1 MSDSEVAVP
10 VNFATES
17 LQGRRDYQ
25 EDAALAVSLSGS
37 RKLLAVADGMGGHAA
52 GEVASALTLEQLSHG
67 LEHGTPLVEAVR
79 QANRAV
85 RAQALE
91 PGKKGMGT
99 TLVALVVDGP
109 SFVVANVGDSRAYLW
124 KGGRLSQISQ
134 DHSFVAEAMARGQ
147 SEEEAMAS
155 RWRDALTRSIGA
167 GDEVEVDLFGPFPV
181 EDGTAVLL
189 CSDGMYKT
197 LSTGDVEKV
206 LRGSSG
212 GESAVRRLAAE
223 AFQRG
228 SDDNITVALGEFGK
242 VTWSQPVGTMP
253 LEWPE
258 GGPPS
263 GAGDGTEEPGE
274 GAEEADK
281 GAVNSGGTSD
291 PAGDAAD
298 GFVRWIALFLA
309 VAILVMLALAV
320 TGG

>member
-1 MSDSEVAVP
+1 MTDSEAAVP
-10 VNFATES
+10 VRFATES

-25 EDAALAVSLSGS
+25 EDAALAATLSGG

-52 GEVASALTLEQLSHG
+52 GEVASALTLERLSQE
-67 LEHGTPLVEAVR
+67 LEEGTPLDEAVH

-85 RAQALE
+85 RAQAME

-99 TLVALVVDGP
+99 TLVAVVVDGP

-124 KGGRLSQISQ
+124 NRGRLSQISQ

-181 EDGTAVLL
+181 QDGTAVLL

-197 LSTGDVEKV
+197 LASGDVEKV

-212 GESAVRRLAAE
+212 GESAVRALASE

-228 SDDNITVALGEFGK
+228 SDDNITVALGEFGS
-242 VTWSQPVGTMP
+242 VMWSQPVGTMP
-253 LEWPE
+253 LEWPV
-258 GGPPS
+258 GGPPEEETD
-263 GAGDGTEEPGE
+263 GAQERGGAAGDSQAT
-274 GAEEADK
+274 AHS
-281 GAVNSGGTSD
+281 SGRG
-291 PAGDAAD
+291 GR
-298 GFVRWIALFLA
+298 GFVRWMALFL
-309 VAILVMLALAV
+309 VVTVVVVMLALAV

>member
-1 MSDSEVAVP
+1 MTDSEAPVP
-10 VNFATES
+10 VRFATES
-17 LQGRRDYQ
+17 IQGRRDYQ
-25 EDAALAVSLSGS
+25 EDAALATTLSGG

-52 GEVASALTLEQLSHG
+52 GEVASALTLKRLSQE
-67 LEHGTPLVEAVR
+67 LEEGTPLAEAVR
-79 QANRAV
+79 QANREV

-124 KGGRLSQISQ
+124 KGGRLSQVSQ

-167 GDEVEVDLFGPFPV
+167 SEEVEVDLFGPFPV
-181 EDGTAVLL
+181 EDGSAVLL

-197 LSTGDVEKV
+197 LSSGDVERI

-212 GESAVRRLAAE
+212 GESAVRALSSE
-223 AFQRG
+223 ALTRG
-228 SDDNITVALGEFGK
+228 SDDNITVALAEFGQ
-242 VTWSQPVGTMP
+242 VRWSQPVGTMP

-258 GGPPS
+258 GGPPQES
-263 GAGDGTEEPGE
+263 EAGGRGE
-274 GAEEADK
+274 GAEASP
-281 GAVNSGGTSD
+281 AGGD

-298 GFVRWIALFLA
+298 GFIRWIALFLA
-309 VAILVMLALAV
+309 VAMLVMLALAV